1 MENKTSKYFKYAI
14 GEIVLVVIGIL
25 IALQIN
31 NWNETRKTSLKSDIY
46 VKKIIYDLKT
56 DTLNIN
62 NFLTRIDSFSNSI
75 DAYFKYFN
83 SNKVTEVSID
93 VLLDSINE
101 TQAYYFKYD
110 PMNKAFKD
118 MDAFGTSN
126 LLNESQREVLVK
138 IVAEQ
143 EEYQLIFNNM
153 MNKCLSESSLSE
165 HYLGEP
171 SNFYNRLQFEN
182 TKERKTQGL
191 LHLHLFLQNLNQL
204 YSYFNRYAY
213 NIKQLSKEAIL
224 TLEQNNND

>member
-14 GEIVLVVIGIL
+14 GEIILVVIGIL

-31 NWNETRKTSLKSDIY
+31 NWNETRKTSIKADAY
-46 VKKIIYDLKT
+46 VEKIMYDLKT

-62 NFLTRIDSFSNSI
+62 KFLTRIDGFSNSI
-75 DAYFKYFN
+75 DSYFEYFN

-93 VLLDSINE
+93 ALLDSINA

-118 MDAFGTSN
+118 MDAFGNSN
-126 LLNESQREVLVK
+126 LLSESQREVLVK

-153 MNKCLSESSLSE
+153 MDKCLSESSLSK

-204 YSYFNRYAY
+204 YGYFDRYAKK
-213 NIKQLSKEAIL
+213 IKQMSKEAIV
-224 TLEQNNND
+224 TLEQTKND

>member
-14 GEIVLVVIGIL
+14 GEIILVVIGIL

-31 NWNETRKTSLKSDIY
+31 NWNETRKTSIKADAY
-46 VKKIIYDLKT
+46 VEKIMYDLKT

-62 NFLTRIDSFSNSI
+62 KFLTRIDGFSNSI
-75 DAYFKYFN
+75 DSYFEYFN

-93 VLLDSINE
+93 ALLDSINA

-118 MDAFGTSN
+118 MDAFGNSN
-126 LLNESQREVLVK
+126 LLSESQREVLVK

-143 EEYQLIFNNM
+143 EEYQLIFNNLM
-153 MNKCLSESSLSE
+153 DKCLSESSLSE

-191 LHLHLFLQNLNQL
+191 LHLHLFLQNLNKI
-204 YSYFNRYAY
+204 YGYFDRYGN

-224 TLEQNNND
+224 TLEQTKND